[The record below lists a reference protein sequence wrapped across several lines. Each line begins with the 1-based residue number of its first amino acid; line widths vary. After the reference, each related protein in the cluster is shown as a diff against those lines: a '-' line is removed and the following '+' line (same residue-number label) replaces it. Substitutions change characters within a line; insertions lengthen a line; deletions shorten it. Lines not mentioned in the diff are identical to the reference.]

1 MVVTAPTYVV
11 KDEQGQEKKYHWN
24 HLLFIVSLGTDS
36 NVKPLAE
43 PLAAGSSDDCTNVT
57 DPEPK
62 DIAPAGDS
70 NESGFNQTPVVK
82 SIMAAIHSHDRKGN
96 QHPFESTYWG
106 AFQGRWTSNMRPERH
121 KTSTT
126 STTYEEMS
134 SIDSGVVMISLVLPT
149 STHDYCN
156 RG

>member
-1 MVVTAPTYVV
+1 M
-11 KDEQGQEKKYHWN
+11 QSHWLN
-24 HLLFIVSLGTDS
+24 CWLQ
-36 NVKPLAE
+36 
-43 PLAAGSSDDCTNVT
+43 GSSDDCTNVS
-57 DPEPK
+57 DPELK
-62 DIAPAGDS
+62 DVTPTGNS
-70 NESGFNQTPVVK
+70 NGSGANQTLMVK
-82 SIMAAIHSHDRKGN
+82 NIMAAIHSHDSEGPMGWIGKGIN
-96 QHPFESTYWG
+96 TLSKALTRD

-126 STTYEEMS
+126 STTYEEIS